1 MRPPEDA
8 TTYSVAEETDDQLV
22 GLSENEALKR
32 RAQGLGNAAPLT
44 VSRTYRDIFLE
55 NVFTFINVCLFGL
68 GVTLATLGRV
78 LDALISTAIISLN
91 ILVSVVQEVRA
102 KRTLDEIALLT
113 RPSATVVREGRER
126 QTPPDGLVVGD
137 VIKLSP
143 GDQIVVD
150 GQILGHGGIQFSV
163 DESLL
168 TGEAE
173 PVAKTRG
180 DTVYSG
186 SFCVSGVGYYRAER
200 VGAQSLAHQ
209 ITSDARAF
217 RRVLTPLQEEIHL
230 VVRIALLI
238 VVYVEFLLVVQSILQ
253 HSALAESVENATIV
267 AALVPNG
274 LFLSIAIAY
283 ALGAIRILGYGAL
296 VQQSNAIESLSHVDV
311 LCLDKT
317 GTLTANRL
325 QVVEICPLN
334 GSREEIERALGAMT
348 ASASSGNKTSEAI
361 QAAFP
366 SRKWLLTSEIPF
378 SSARKWSAVM
388 FAAEDAHGDKDE
400 QRPEGVFALGAPEF
414 LSPFL
419 CNDSPSSDRAQVQ
432 SAPTQM
438 INKEVDALTVQ
449 GLRVLL
455 LVHAPDAQRLDDR
468 GEDSLLPG
476 NMEPLGLIAL
486 RDELRPEVTEALHAF
501 AQLGVKIKIISGDN
515 AQSVAT
521 LARQAGLEPTT
532 EVVSGNDLDGL
543 GEEEFS
549 TMVDSATIFGRI
561 TPQQKA
567 RIVQCLRERGRY
579 VGMIGDG
586 VNDVLSLKQANV
598 GIAVRSGSQA
608 TRGVADIV
616 LMDDSFAVLA
626 PAIAEGQRIL
636 NGMQAI
642 LKLFLTRISTVGLV
656 ILSSLVVGL
665 FPLELRQGSLVT
677 LFSVGI
683 PTILLAI
690 WARPGPTPQ
699 GTLTRRLLHFIVPP
713 ALLTS
718 AFGLILFAVVYGQR
732 QVDSL
737 AVAQTTLTAFL
748 VLCGLFLVIFVEPP
762 TPWWAIGNGYAG
774 DWRPTWLAV
783 GMMVAFVLILFAPAL
798 RMLFALQPLGLNEF
812 AAVAITLG
820 AWLLALRTA
829 WKYRLMSRLLDVKL

>member
-1 MRPPEDA
+1 MRPLEDA
-8 TTYSVAEETDDQLV
+8 TTNSVAEEADDELL
-22 GLSENEALKR
+22 GLSESEALKR
-32 RAQGLGNAAPLT
+32 RAQGLGNAAPLV
-44 VSRTYRDIFLE
+44 VSRTYREILTE
-55 NVFTFINVCLFGL
+55 NVFTFINICLFGL
-68 GVTLATLGRV
+68 GITLATLGRV

-113 RPSATVVREGRER
+113 RPTVTVIREGRELV
-126 QTPPDGLVVGD
+126 TAPDGLVVGD
-137 VIKLSP
+137 VIKLGP

-150 GQILGHGGIQFSV
+150 GQLLGHGGIQFSV

-180 DTVYSG
+180 GGVYSG

-200 VGAQSLAHQ
+200 VGAESLAHQ
-209 ITSDARAF
+209 ITVDARAF

-238 VVYVEFLLVVQSILQ
+238 VVYVEFLLVVQSMLQ
-253 HSALAESVENATIV
+253 HTALAESVENATIV

-283 ALGAIRILGYGAL
+283 ALGAIRILRYGAL

-361 QAAFP
+361 QVAFP
-366 SRKWLLTSEIPF
+366 SRKWPLTAEIPF

-388 FAAEDAHGDKDE
+388 FAADDAHGDTDE

-414 LSPFL
+414 VSPFL
-419 CNDSPSSDRAQVQ
+419 RQDSSSSDRAQLL
-432 SAPTQM
+432 SAPTLM

-455 LVHAPDAQRLDDR
+455 LAHAPDAQRLDDC
-468 GEDSLLPG
+468 GEDSRLPG

-486 RDELRPEVTEALHAF
+486 RDELRPEVTDALHAIT
-501 AQLGVKIKIISGDN
+501 QLGVKIKVISGDN

-532 EVVSGNDLDGL
+532 EVVSGL
-543 GEEEFS
+543 
-549 TMVDSATIFGRI
+549 
-561 TPQQKA
+561 
-567 RIVQCLRERGRY
+567 
-579 VGMIGDG
+579 
-586 VNDVLSLKQANV
+586 
-598 GIAVRSGSQA
+598 
-608 TRGVADIV
+608 
-616 LMDDSFAVLA
+616 
-626 PAIAEGQRIL
+626 
-636 NGMQAI
+636 
-642 LKLFLTRISTVGLV
+642 
-656 ILSSLVVGL
+656 
-665 FPLELRQGSLVT
+665 
-677 LFSVGI
+677 
-683 PTILLAI
+683 
-690 WARPGPTPQ
+690 
-699 GTLTRRLLHFIVPP
+699 
-713 ALLTS
+713 
-718 AFGLILFAVVYGQR
+718 
-732 QVDSL
+732 
-737 AVAQTTLTAFL
+737 
-748 VLCGLFLVIFVEPP
+748 
-762 TPWWAIGNGYAG
+762 
-774 DWRPTWLAV
+774 
-783 GMMVAFVLILFAPAL
+783 
-798 RMLFALQPLGLNEF
+798 
-812 AAVAITLG
+812 
-820 AWLLALRTA
+820 
-829 WKYRLMSRLLDVKL
+829 